1 MVRNGRC
8 DWILECIS
16 SSYSSV
22 LINGSPSSEF
32 KSFRGLRQGDP
43 LSPFLFDIVVEVVNI
58 LLERARSCGLIR
70 GVQVGRNG
78 MIISHLQFAD
88 DTILFSNNDRNEILN
103 IKRILRYF
111 QLLSGLK
118 INFSKSMLC
127 GIKIND

>member
-1 MVRNGRC
+1 MVRNGRCESC

-32 KSFRGLRQGDP
+32 KSFRGLRLGDP
-43 LSPFLFDIVVEVVNI
+43 PSPFLLNI

-88 DTILFSNNDRNEILN
+88 DAILFCNNDRNEILN